1 MSHQIILDALLCAL
15 KSIFGLNLV
24 VASTMP
30 SSPPAVPGW
39 YINSWGLI
47 SCDCDWLLF
56 LQKYTDDPWAIR
68 DLALKPHEPHAAFGH
83 SAKFPG
89 FDGFVFGPGF
99 RMRLCAMP
107 KSRMRLVRLLRKVS
121 IEPIYFAATFDNAF
135 KYLPLCEGFQ
145 DTFSRDE
152 AGRLFNTQLLYYT
165 VDNDGEIYYSGEAA
179 EAACEQQPDYGVIC
193 ILTSETDA
201 QARRD
206 GWPDNY

>member
-24 VASTMP
+24 VASTAP

-47 SCDCDWLLF
+47 TRDRTTVTGCCSCK
-56 LQKYTDDPWAIR
+56 KYTEDPWA
-68 DLALKPHEPHAAFGH
+68 
-83 SAKFPG
+83 
-89 FDGFVFGPGF
+89 V
-99 RMRLCAMP
+99 
-107 KSRMRLVRLLRKVS
+107 
-121 IEPIYFAATFDNAF
+121 EPIYFAATFDDAL

-152 AGRLFNTQLLYYT
+152 AGRLFKTKPLYYT
-165 VDNDGEIYYSGEAA
+165 VDNDGEIYYSSEAA

-193 ILTSETDA
+193 VLTSETDA
-201 QARRD
+201 HARRD
-206 GWPDNY
+206 GWPDDY